1 MLFAYKAVT
10 KEGAETTGNIEAQ
23 NQDSAINALQR
34 SGLVVISV
42 RDTDKK
48 SLFEADINIFN
59 RVSAKEV
66 AIISR
71 QVATLLDAHVPA
83 LKTFRLI
90 AAEAENPIVAKK
102 FTEISDDIQNGVP
115 ISGAFYKHP
124 SLFSDFYINMVIGG
138 EESGKLSETF
148 NALADYLERSYE
160 LMSKA
165 RGALIYPAFVIFTF
179 VVVMVL
185 MLTLVIPRLSDV
197 ITQGGQEVPF
207 YTQIVIKAS
216 YILVNYGMFVLMAI
230 IAGIFFVWRY
240 TRGTTFLAHAK
251 LWFPVIGNLYRMLY
265 LSRITD
271 NMHVMLSNGIS
282 MVRSIEITAK
292 VVDNQIYKDILVK
305 AVIAVKGG
313 APLSAT
319 LMGHPEIPNVMIQ
332 MVKVGEETGE
342 LGNILEKLSLMY
354 QREVTNAINTVI
366 SMIEPVMIVAL
377 GIGVGG
383 VLASVLIPIY
393 QIAGNV

>member
-10 KEGAETTGNIEAQ
+10 KEGGETSGTIEAQ
-23 NQDSAINALQR
+23 TQDSAINALQR

-42 RDTDKK
+42 RSADQKNF
-48 SLFEADINIFN
+48 FEFDLNFFN
-59 RVSAKEV
+59 RVSVKEIS
-66 AIISR
+66 IISR
-71 QVATLLDAHVPA
+71 QIATLIDAHVPA

-90 AAEAENPIVAKK
+90 AAESENPLISKK
-102 FTEISDDIQNGVP
+102 FTEIADDIQNGIP
-115 ISGAFYKHP
+115 ISGALFKHP
-124 SLFSDFYINMVIGG
+124 SLFSDFYVNMVIGG
-138 EESGKLSETF
+138 EESGKLAETF
-148 NALADYLERSYE
+148 NALSEYLERSYE

-165 RGALIYPAFVIFTF
+165 RGALIYPAFVISTF
-179 VVVMVL
+179 IVVMVL
-185 MLTLVIPRLSDV
+185 MLTLVIPKLSDI
-197 ITQGGQEVPF
+197 ITQSGQDVPI
-207 YTQIVIKAS
+207 YTKVVISIS
-216 YILVNYGMFVLMAI
+216 YMLVNYGVFVAMSFVA
-230 IAGIFFVWRY
+230 AAFFVWRY
-240 TRGTTFLAHAK
+240 TRGTSFLAHAK
-251 LWFPVIGNLYRMLY
+251 LSFPVIGNLYQMLY

-292 VVDNQIYKDILVK
+292 VVDNEIYQDILK
-305 AVIAVKGG
+305 KSVIAVKGG

-319 LMGHPEIPNVMIQ
+319 LMGHPEIPNVLIQ

-342 LGNILEKLSLMY
+342 LGNILQKLSVFY
-354 QREVTNAINTVI
+354 RREVENAINTVI

>member
-1 MLFAYKAVT
+1 MLFTYKAVT
-10 KEGAETTGNIEAQ
+10 KEGGETSGNIEAQ

-34 SGLVVISV
+34 SGLVVVSV
-42 RDTDKK
+42 RDSDKRG
-48 SLFEADINIFN
+48 LFETDVNIFQ
-59 RVSAKEV
+59 RVSVKEIS
-66 AIISR
+66 IISR
-71 QVATLLDAHVPA
+71 QIATLLDAHVPV

-90 AAEAENPIVAKK
+90 ATEAENPLITKK

-115 ISGAFYKHP
+115 ISGAFLKHP

-148 NALADYLERSYE
+148 DALADYLERSYE

-165 RGALIYPAFVIFTF
+165 RGALIYPSFVIFTF
-179 VVVMVL
+179 IIVMVL
-185 MLTLVIPRLSDV
+185 MLTLVIPKLSDV

-207 YTQIVIKAS
+207 YTTVVIKTS
-216 YILVNYGMFVLMAI
+216 YILVNYGVFVLMVI
-230 IAGIFFVWRY
+230 VAGIFFVWRY
-240 TRGTTFLAHAK
+240 TRGTAFLAHLK
-251 LWFPVIGNLYRMLY
+251 LWFPVVGNLYRMLY

-292 VVDNQIYKDILVK
+292 VVDNQIYQDILSK

-313 APLSAT
+313 APLSVT

-332 MVKVGEETGE
+332 MIKVGEETGE
-342 LGNILEKLSLMY
+342 LGNILEKLSLLY